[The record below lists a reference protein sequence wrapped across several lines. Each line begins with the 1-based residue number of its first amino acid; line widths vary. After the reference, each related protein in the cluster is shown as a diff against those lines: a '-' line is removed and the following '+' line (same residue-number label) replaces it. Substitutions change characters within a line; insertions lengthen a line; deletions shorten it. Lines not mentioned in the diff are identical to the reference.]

1 MQVLVS
7 QRNMLAV
14 FAQRQHHNTLIQ
26 AREVSKLAVHSF
38 GTLQKNTYGMDHV
51 IGQIEALFNAKMLAQ
66 PDAVILPQG
75 CLQYLKTC
83 KPEERVFALCGE
95 MARRL
100 ELDPQR
106 SVSLNVYKNNYQI
119 FEHRPLTVS
128 DDPSNIN
135 MLVRDREVGNV
146 FRLFRNMDS
155 IGGQPKPTAI
165 KIIDHDKQRWATI
178 TLGEALKHC
187 GVFDNQNENVP
198 GHPFFNFYGDRY
210 TFGSLNAE
218 QLRNETIEE
227 AIQSVKAAVDRMVGP
242 GANDTARNN
251 AVKQIFKH
259 AGPVVPARS
268 ETAASIGSSAATAT
282 VEDVAGALQSGLLDS
297 VLTDEPTDEINEK
310 MNSSP
315 ISSAMQ
321 EIVSVTESMSDSQ
334 RGSVASALVGAVSG
348 FKSARSA
355 LRKVIRNKDAS
366 KQGDLDSAFA
376 EALKKDFKTNWKS
389 INTEAKKI
397 AASIGARTQ
406 FDTPSDTLQDNRRA
420 IDMFASDDY
429 ERKILNSYF
438 DCPLTIKA
446 ITALDEQ
453 GIVTPFG
460 AYIFRPFQSFSMG
473 SAIVMR
479 SGTDT
484 GFTAVGNSDFTL
496 GDNATNKVRI
506 DSKSPKL

>member
-14 FAQRQHHNTLIQ
+14 FAQRQHHNALIQ

-51 IGQIEALFNAKMLAQ
+51 IGQIEKLFNAKMLAQ

-95 MARRL
+95 LSRRL

-119 FEHRPLTVS
+119 FEHRPLSVS
-128 DDPSNIN
+128 DDPSNVN

-155 IGGQPKPTAI
+155 IRGRPSQTAI

-178 TLGEALKHC
+178 TLGEALSHC
-187 GVFDNQNENVP
+187 GVFDNQNEDVE
-198 GHPFFNFYGDRY
+198 GHPFANEFGKRL
-210 TFGSLNAE
+210 TFGALNKE
-218 QLRNETIEE
+218 QLKDETIVE
-227 AIQSVKAAVDRMVGP
+227 AMMSVKAAVDRLVGP
-242 GANDTARNN
+242 GANDSARTD
-251 AVKQIFKH
+251 ALSQIFKH
-259 AGPVVPARS
+259 IGP
-268 ETAASIGSSAATAT
+268 ASRKSRPNANIGSSVATAT

-297 VLTDEPTDEINEK
+297 VLTDGPTEEINDK
-310 MNSSP
+310 MNSAP

-334 RGSVASALVGAVSG
+334 RGSIASAIVGAVSG

-355 LRKVIRNKDAS
+355 LRKVIRNKEAS
-366 KQGDLDSAFA
+366 KQSDLDSAFA
-376 EALKKDFKTNWKS
+376 EALKKDFKTNWKN
-389 INTEAKKI
+389 INSEAKKI
-397 AASIGARTQ
+397 AASIGADTEN
-406 FDTPSDTLQDNRRA
+406 DTPRDTLETNRKR
-420 IDMFASDDY
+420 INMFGSDKY
-429 ERKILNSYF
+429 EKDILDKYF
-438 DCPLTIKA
+438 DVPLTIKA
-446 ITALDEQ
+446 ITSLDEQ
-453 GIVTPFG
+453 GVVTPFG

-479 SGTDT
+479 SGNDT

-496 GDNATNKVRI
+496 GDNATNKVRT
-506 DSKSPKL
+506 